1 VQHVAVCLAVNL
13 KRLHPGT
20 SAAEVGIGTCTMS
33 LVPIPLPV
41 IIVIEP
47 IDGHRAMS
55 RPTLG
60 RSVGPPHGT
69 CIRQIGGPRAD
80 HGLRAVLP
88 VHRGSSRPCSN
99 M

>member
-1 VQHVAVCLAVNL
+1 
-13 KRLHPGT
+13 
-20 SAAEVGIGTCTMS
+20 MS
-33 LVPIPLPV
+33 LVPISLPV

-69 CIRQIGGPRAD
+69 CIRQIGEPRAD